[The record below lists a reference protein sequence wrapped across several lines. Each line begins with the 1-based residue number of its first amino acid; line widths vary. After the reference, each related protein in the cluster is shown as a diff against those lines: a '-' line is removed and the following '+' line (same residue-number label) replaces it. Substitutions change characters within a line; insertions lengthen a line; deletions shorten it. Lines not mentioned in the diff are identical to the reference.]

1 MQQRPTKNWFDTTRQ
16 DVKAIG
22 MTWEELQQN
31 GVESIA
37 TCVSQKTHY
46 VSQTNGP
53 LRLIWHNFTN
63 SRQLLIIFGTKDA
76 IHFSVK

>member
-16 DVKAIG
+16 DVKAID

-37 TCVSQKTHY
+37 TCVSQKNTMCLKQTDRY
-46 VSQTNGP
+46 V
-53 LRLIWHNFTN
+53 
-63 SRQLLIIFGTKDA
+63 
-76 IHFSVK
+76 